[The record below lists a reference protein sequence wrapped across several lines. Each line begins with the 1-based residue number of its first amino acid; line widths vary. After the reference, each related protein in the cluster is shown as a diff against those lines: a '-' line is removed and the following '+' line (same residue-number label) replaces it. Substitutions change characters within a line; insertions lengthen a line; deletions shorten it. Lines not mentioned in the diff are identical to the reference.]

1 VAARA
6 TQVSPGALE
15 RALELLL
22 ERPLPTWDRRRHYQG
37 GRDRTAAYVLVLDT
51 INFCFW
57 PGRGGYW
64 RLAEGIRDAFRAGEP
79 LWDPDVLAGLT
90 AERLARWTG
99 DLPLMEERVT
109 ALREVGRLGDPIAL
123 VEATA
128 VDTARGLAARL
139 TSFADVAAYEG
150 REVPFLKRAQIAAA
164 DLAGAGAADFHDLAE
179 LTCFAD
185 YKLPQALRHLGVL
198 VYSDQL
204 ARQVDDWRELAAGER
219 AEVEIRAATVVAVER
234 LRESLA
240 ERGRPLRSF
249 EVDWLLWDYAQGLYP
264 VRPHH
269 RTRTVFY

>member
-6 TQVSPGALE
+6 TQVSLGPLDKALE
-15 RALELLL
+15 VLR
-22 ERPLPTWDRRRHYQG
+22 ERPLPAWDRRRHYEG
-37 GRDRTAAYVLVLDT
+37 ERDRTAAYVLVLDT

-64 RLAEGIRDAFRAGEP
+64 RLAEGIRDGFLAGEP
-79 LWDPDVLAGLT
+79 LWDHDVLAALT